1 MSEAGVQLI
10 RIFLNMCCMITC
22 VHVSI
27 ALLLLVVDTFSL
39 CFAFVSVLF
48 CFQGGNSPIKDSL

>member
-27 ALLLLVVDTFSL
+27 ALLLLVETFSL
-39 CFAFVSVLF
+39 CFAFVSVLLS
-48 CFQGGNSPIKDSL
+48 FQGGNSPIKDSL